1 MVRALSLVRRDRV
14 CIFWDQNVA
23 GLDLLEMSKPTVWL
37 LHRRSCNSVAW
48 KWKLYVATPAD
59 AKRCSEAAKYN
70 VLKVYQS
77 VLKMFLGS
85 VADVFYILTVL
96 RRGMFL
102 VFENA
107 R

>member
-1 MVRALSLVRRDRV
+1 MYFLGPECSWTD
-14 CIFWDQNVA
+14 F
-23 GLDLLEMSKPTVWL
+23 LEMSKPIVWL
-37 LHRRSCNSVAW
+37 LDGGSCNSVAW

-70 VLKVYQS
+70 VLNQS

-85 VADVFYILTVL
+85 IGDVFYILTVL
-96 RRGMFL
+96 CRGMFL

>member
-1 MVRALSLVRRDRV
+1 MRFLGPECS
-14 CIFWDQNVA
+14 WT
-23 GLDLLEMSKPTVWL
+23 DLLEMSKPTVWL
-37 LHRRSCNSVAW
+37 LDRRSRNSVA
-48 KWKLYVATPAD
+48 WKLYVATPAD

-70 VLKVYQS
+70 VLKVYLS

-96 RRGMFL
+96 CRGMFL

>member
-1 MVRALSLVRRDRV
+1 MCFLGPECSWTDLV
-14 CIFWDQNVA
+14 
-23 GLDLLEMSKPTVWL
+23 EMSKPTVWL

-70 VLKVYQS
+70 VLKVYQNM
-77 VLKMFLGS
+77 LKMFLGS
-85 VADVFYILTVL
+85 VADVFYLLTVL
-96 RRGMFL
+96 YRGMFL